1 MEITFM
7 IYEQESIKLL
17 EYLGLLSRQSS
28 SFIRL
33 TNHVLSELTKRNGY
47 GEVPLPQINTFGA
60 DGSRINPS
68 NFINALE
75 SLPSSK
81 QLLTVTRS
89 DGKLHW
95 FHDNEVLIAEGNSFD
110 INEELTNRKSEQSG
124 FRKAH
129 SISINSDRVLEF
141 MHVTGLSSTI
151 TKLSADTEFLR
162 HYYSS
167 MRIHRNDEKSFV
179 IIAKDTPSH
188 LIKLLPFMHEGIYRD
203 VIDEIE
209 DKPVGPH
216 NVRIYGARW
225 HNLPRTDRKNWTL
238 LNWRNKG
245 IYHATELMDLDINS
259 CALSVVSNHF
269 GYDSHEMVAKLSH
282 RVFDS
287 GLVPINGF
295 NRKQL
300 KFMVNSIIHG
310 GYQRPA
316 TSAIY
321 ETENELPNDF
331 EGNKAVV
338 EQLCDY
344 LPPLKHVIGF
354 HNNSKVERISVDGRK
369 YKVIPKSAKLH
380 FMIMYQQVESEW
392 AMKMLRFADDNKLSV
407 LTFHDGFTVPREQLE
422 LFQVYSNLVL
432 PSYLSTSVDPFVENY
447 NRDNLA

>member
-1 MEITFM
+1 ML
-7 IYEQESIKLL
+7 YEQESIKLL
-17 EYLGLLSRQSS
+17 DHLGLLGQRPDAY
-28 SFIRL
+28 IRL
-33 TNHVLSELTKRNGY
+33 MNRVLSELTKRNGL
-47 GEVPLPQINTFGA
+47 GEVPLPQNNDYGL
-60 DGSRINPS
+60 DGSSIKPT
-68 NFINALE
+68 NFLNSLE

-95 FHDNEVLIAEGNSFD
+95 FHDNEVLVVNGMFD
-110 INEELTNRKSEQSG
+110 IDTELDNRKAEHSG

-129 SISINSDRVLEF
+129 SVSLNSERILEF
-141 MHVTGLSSTI
+141 MQVTGLSSSM
-151 TKLSADTEFLR
+151 TKLSIDTEFLR

-179 IIAKDTPSH
+179 ILAKDTPSA

-203 VIDEIE
+203 VISEI
-209 DKPVGPH
+209 DDQPVGPH
-216 NVRIYGARW
+216 SVRIYGARW

-245 IYHATELMDLDINS
+245 IYPANELIDLDINS

-269 GYDSHEMVAKLSH
+269 GYDSHEMVAKLSNKA
-282 RVFDS
+282 FES
-287 GLVPINGF
+287 GLVPIKGF
-295 NRKQL
+295 TRKQL

-316 TSAIY
+316 SSAIY
-321 ETENELPNDF
+321 ETEDELPNDF

-354 HNNSKVERISVDGRK
+354 HNNCKVERVGVDGRK

-380 FMIMYQQVESEW
+380 FMIMYQQVESDW

-407 LTFHDGFTVPREQLE
+407 LTFHDGFTLPKEQLQ
-422 LFQVYSNLVL
+422 LFQSYSNLVL
-432 PSYLSTSVDPFVENY
+432 PSYLSTSVDPFVENET
-447 NRDNLA
+447 RDSEL

>member
-1 MEITFM
+1 MEIYIL

-17 EYLGLLSRQSS
+17 DYLGLLGQRPNSY
-28 SFIRL
+28 IRL
-33 TNHVLSELTKRNGY
+33 TNYLLSELAKRNGY
-47 GEVPLPQINTFGA
+47 GEVPLPFNNDFGN

-75 SLPSSK
+75 SLPPSK

-95 FHDNEVLIAEGNSFD
+95 FHDNEVLIVEGKSFD
-110 INEELTNRKSEQSG
+110 INEELDYRKSDQSG

-129 SISINSDRVLEF
+129 SVCINNSKVLEF
-141 MHVTGLSSTI
+141 MHVTGISSNV
-151 TKLSADTEFLR
+151 TKLGDDTDFLR
-162 HYYSS
+162 NYYSS

-179 IIAKDTPSH
+179 IIAKDTPSA

-209 DKPVGPH
+209 DKPVGPY
-216 NVRIYGARW
+216 NVRIYGAPW
-225 HNLPRTDRKNWTL
+225 HNLPKTDRKNWTL

-245 IYHATELMDLDINS
+245 IYPASELMDLDINS
-259 CALSVVSNHF
+259 CALSVVSHHF

-282 RVFDS
+282 KAFDS
-287 GLVPINGF
+287 GLVPINDF
-295 NRKQL
+295 TRKQL

-316 TSAIY
+316 TSALNDDNSDI
-321 ETENELPNDF
+321 PDDF

-338 EQLCDY
+338 EQLCEY

-354 HNNSKVERISVDGRK
+354 HNNSKVERIGVDGRK

-380 FMIMYQQVESEW
+380 FMIMYQQVESDW
-392 AMKMLRFADDNKLSV
+392 AMKMLRFADDNKISV
-407 LTFHDGFTVPREQLE
+407 LTFHDGFTVPKEQLE
-422 LFQVYSNLVL
+422 LFQAYSNLVL
-432 PSYLSTSVDPFVENY
+432 PSYLSTSVEPFIF
-447 NRDNLA
+447 D